1 MTISNVALLLLSAL
15 LAFAVDIACPFSCS
29 PSFGALTAKEHGQ
42 FSTCSLRRKHLR
54 IHCRQEKIGS
64 DMTELFDSQTKNTAV
79 KKFEKDNWQKLTR
92 KEIFSTSATVSTI
105 AFLFIVSVPTEPAQ
119 AIDLSSNILGAFV
132 AYGHY
137 LGLILAAASLTAER
151 FLVKPGMTTEE
162 EEKLAMAD
170 IVYGIAGILI
180 TVSGYFRITAYG
192 KGWDFY
198 SHEPIF
204 WVKMILFAVMGSS
217 SFFPT
222 IKIIQRSVDIRALKE
237 GKKGEIAPMSV
248 KLASRITKVVNAELL
263 ALASIPLA
271 ATLMARGVGYAEW
284 LPWQAGAGSFA
295 VAFLGLGY
303 KYIKEALEWT
313 EDEI

>member
-1 MTISNVALLLLSAL
+1 
-15 LAFAVDIACPFSCS
+15 
-29 PSFGALTAKEHGQ
+29 
-42 FSTCSLRRKHLR
+42 
-54 IHCRQEKIGS
+54 
-64 DMTELFDSQTKNTAV
+64 MTELFDNQTKNNVV
-79 KKFEKDNWQKLTR
+79 KELEKDNWQKPAR
-92 KEIFSTSATVSTI
+92 KEIFSTSATVYTI
-105 AFLFIVSVPTEPAQ
+105 ASLLFIVSVPTEPAQ
-119 AIDLSSNILGAFV
+119 AIDISSNILGAFA

-151 FLVKPGMTTEE
+151 FLVKPGMTTDE

-170 IVYGIAGILI
+170 IAYGIAGLLI

-237 GKKGEIAPMSV
+237 GKKDGIAPMSV
-248 KLASRITKVVNAELL
+248 KLANRITKVVNAELL